1 MRYDITLRVD
11 YAYDFASDHARNLLH
26 LAPRVLPGRQGVLAC
41 QLSID
46 PAPQE
51 RRDGVDFFG
60 NGVSWIAYHEPIDS
74 ISLSLAAQTQQ
85 TTPAMGMDLSPQLAG
100 LQDEISAF
108 QDLGPG
114 SPHHFLG
121 RSARVAPAP
130 EITAFGLDHLEP
142 GQSALQAVQAVGR
155 ALHGEMAFDAEATD
169 ARTPTAEAFAQRR
182 GVCQDFSHVMIA
194 CLRGLGIPAGYVSGF
209 LRTLPPPGQP
219 RLEGADAMHAWVRAW
234 CGADMGWVEFDPTND
249 TFARDDHIVVAYGR
263 DYADVAPV
271 RGTLRSTGGQH
282 TEHAVDVV
290 PLDAA

>member
-11 YAYDFASDHARNLLH
+11 YAYDFASDQARNLLH
-26 LAPRVLPGRQGVLAC
+26 LLPRVVPGRQGVVASL
-41 QLSID
+41 LTVD

-51 RRDGVDFFG
+51 RWDGLDFFG
-60 NGVSWIAYHEPIDS
+60 NGATWIAYHEPIDS
-74 ISLSLAAQTQQ
+74 ISLSLKAQTVQ
-85 TTPAMGMDLSPQLAG
+85 TTPAMGMDLSPRLAG
-100 LQDEISAF
+100 LEAEIGAC
-108 QDLGPG
+108 QDLGPEA
-114 SPHHFLG
+114 PHHFLG
-121 RSARVAPAP
+121 RSARVAPDP
-130 EITAFGLDHLEP
+130 EMTAFARDHAGA
-142 GQSALQAVQAVGR
+142 GQSALQAVQAVGG
-155 ALHGEMAFDAEATD
+155 ALHREMAFDAAATD

-234 CGADMGWVEFDPTND
+234 CGSDMGWVEFDPTND
-249 TFARDDHIVVAYGR
+249 TFVRDDHIVVSYGR

-290 PLDAA
+290 PLDPA